1 MGILRQG
8 LKRAVGHLAVLLDEG
23 GRFVALHRVQ
33 PDINEILGFPHA
45 SFHARDNERW
55 GIVPDR
61 MPRIGARR
69 RFVKRGVHRMRD
81 GEEVFLFK
89 EERA

>member
-1 MGILRQG
+1 MNFLQRMQRQG
-8 LKRAVGHLAVLLDEG
+8 LGRLAVLLDEG
-23 GRFVALHRVQ
+23 GRFVALHRVS
-33 PDINEILGFPHA
+33 PDINEIVGFPHA

-55 GIVPDR
+55 GLVPDR
-61 MPRIGARR
+61 MPRIGAQR
-69 RFVKRGVHRMRD
+69 RFMKRGVHMMRD